1 MAKTRADLP
10 DEVLVVTA
18 ILGDLEAFNELAL
31 RYRAA
36 VVRLAQ
42 TIVGRENAEDVAQDT
57 LLLAFKALPSIEEP
71 SRFAAWLM
79 TITRHRAWRF
89 RRQSRAHRAGQVEFD
104 ELLLERLMAL
114 AQPFVDNQDTNEEMK
129 LALENLPTEYALV
142 LRLHFYDD
150 MPLKRIAAF
159 LGVPVSTVKWRIY
172 RGKQLL
178 REQIKNSSNGEKKW
192 KKKKRSPS

>member
-1 MAKTRADLP
+1 MAKTRADLA
-10 DEVLVVTA
+10 DEVLVVAA

-42 TIVGRENAEDVAQDT
+42 TIVGREDAEDVAQDA

-71 SRFAAWLM
+71 ARFAAWLM
-79 TITRHRAWRF
+79 AITRNRARRF
-89 RRQSRAHRAGQVEFD
+89 SRQKRAHRASRVEFD
-104 ELLLERLMAL
+104 ELLLERLLAL
-114 AQPFVDNQDTNEEMK
+114 AQPFVDDQDANEEMK
-129 LALENLPTEYALV
+129 LALENLPADYALV

-159 LGVPVSTVKWRIY
+159 LGVPLSTVKWRIF
-172 RGKQLL
+172 RGKKRL
-178 REQIKNSSNGEKKW
+178 REQIEILRNGEKQW
-192 KKKKRSPS
+192 NEKKN